1 MDRSPSPPSLPPRRR
16 GPTFRPRFT
25 IGIAYLVG
33 FFFLYAVLLLV
44 PALTDVLAT
53 VPPGPE
59 QEEVAKEV
67 AQRTFRPLLPVAAGL
82 SLIST
87 LLGAFFE
94 ILPGLRE

>member
-1 MDRSPSPPSLPPRRR
+1 MDRPPPRRR
-16 GPTFRPRFT
+16 APSFRPRFT

-33 FFFLYAVLLLV
+33 FFFLYAILLLI
-44 PALTDVLAT
+44 PAMTDVLAN
-53 VPPGPE
+53 VAPGPE
-59 QEEVAKEV
+59 QEEIAKEV

>member
-1 MDRSPSPPSLPPRRR
+1 MDHPPPRRR
-16 GPTFRPRFT
+16 APSFRPRFT
-25 IGIAYLVG
+25 IGVAYLVG
-33 FFFLYAVLLLV
+33 FFFLYAILMLI
-44 PALTDVLAT
+44 PAMTDVLAS

-59 QEEVAKEV
+59 QEEIAKDL
-67 AQRTFRPLLPVAAGL
+67 ARRTFAPLLPVAAGL